1 VSDLYKN
8 AWVTTLKRFVGDE
21 IKHLRSILPSDLP
34 FSQQPAYETRLKHFE
49 AVQQR
54 LHLLDAVDDMWELLQ
69 AINQIGVNPTKK
81 PPLGEVASLV
91 AHIQKQIPTR
101 SYDVFMESFV
111 NVALPATVDTDSD
124 EGYML
129 LREAAVEKYL
139 EAIHGS
145 YCEFTWKEYKDGEYV
160 EPEQEKSA

>member
-1 VSDLYKN
+1 MSALYQN
-8 AWVTTLKRFVGDE
+8 AWVNTLKKFVGDE
-21 IKHLRSILPSDLP
+21 IKHLRSMLPTDWP
-34 FSQQPAYETRLKHFE
+34 ASQQSAYVIRLKHFE

-54 LHLLDAVDDMWELLQ
+54 LHLLDAADDMWELLQ

-129 LREAAVEKYL
+129 LREAATAKYL
-139 EAIHGS
+139 DAINGS